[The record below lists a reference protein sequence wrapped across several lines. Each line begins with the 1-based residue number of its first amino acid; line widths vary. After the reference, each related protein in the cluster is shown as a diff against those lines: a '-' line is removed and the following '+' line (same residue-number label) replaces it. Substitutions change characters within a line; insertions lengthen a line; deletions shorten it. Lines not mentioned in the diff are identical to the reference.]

1 MPPCINA
8 TISIIENLQHNFP
21 KMREGSKALWN
32 FSKQSSNLTA
42 RPFPNWDEQE
52 PVVLESPAIL
62 NLDPDLLFDGDV
74 MWGCGESDDEGGN
87 VVRGCDVG
95 MW

>member
-1 MPPCINA
+1 MFNCNLERTSDKGKDPA
-8 TISIIENLQHNFP
+8 T
-21 KMREGSKALWN
+21 
-32 FSKQSSNLTA
+32 KQSSNLTA

-74 MWGCGESDDEGGN
+74 MWGC
-87 VVRGCDVG
+87 DVG
-95 MW
+95 M